1 MLDTFQ
7 YNVREELAHG
17 VEDAYATVKVSYTV
31 GPVDVDRVLVLDCVV
46 VHSVSNSR
54 FIVVDMLKVVSCSVM
69 FATKV
74 STKTCDMP

>member
-1 MLDTFQ
+1 MLDILQ
-7 YNVREELAHG
+7 HRVREELAHD

-31 GPVDVDRVLVLDCVV
+31 GPVDVERVLVLDCVV

-54 FIVVDMLKVVSCSVM
+54 FIVVDMLKVVICSVT